1 METAL
6 KKLREGGDNQ
16 KEADNVAAAASNS
29 NVANEQLWD
38 AFRAGVM
45 WATSQQGQLPPG
57 AMPQAY
63 GGYGMPMQQGMGY
76 YNGHGGDM
84 PPGGHWGGGFGGGYG
99 NQMNGSQGG
108 TPVADGQDWN
118 KNSYS
123 NKDPD
128 DEAEEAVN
136 GENLEGTGDLEV

>member
-1 METAL
+1 LETAL
-6 KKLREGGDNQ
+6 KKIRDGGDNN
-16 KEADNVAAAASNS
+16 EESNNIATAASNS
-29 NVANEQLWD
+29 NVTNEQLWD

-76 YNGHGGDM
+76 YNGHGGEM
-84 PPGGHWGGGFGGGYG
+84 PPGGPWGGGFGGGYG
-99 NQMNGSQGG
+99 NQMNGSQVG
-108 TPVADGQDWN
+108 TPVADGKDWN
-118 KNSYS
+118 KN
-123 NKDPD
+123 

-136 GENLEGTGDLEV
+136 GENLEERGDLDV